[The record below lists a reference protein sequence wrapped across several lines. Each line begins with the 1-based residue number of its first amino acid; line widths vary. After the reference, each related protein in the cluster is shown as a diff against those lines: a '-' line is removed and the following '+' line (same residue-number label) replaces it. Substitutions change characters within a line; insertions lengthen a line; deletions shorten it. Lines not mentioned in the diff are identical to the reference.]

1 MTTQSPTPWSEAGRR
16 QLESWGG
23 LTVEDAAAC
32 SLFEVSDASEIYPD
46 FRAEPAIVIP
56 YFDPLGEPMTFVR
69 EGEELAF
76 CRVRYLEPAVKR
88 MFGGVTTAA
97 KYGQPGRSGTR
108 AYFCPLVDWSRIV
121 GDVEEPLI
129 ITEGEA
135 KGMVAAK
142 HGLPT
147 IALGGV
153 YNFMDG
159 AEDMLPELE
168 AVKWR
173 GRDQYT
179 VFDSDVLTN
188 PNVLAA
194 EARLTDELVRK
205 RGAKGYQVRL
215 PAEGDEK
222 EALDTF
228 LATYGTDALVA
239 LLQSSPSLGALD
251 AKVVSLNRSCAWIE
265 REGMVYD
272 LEDRAFVSKDNF
284 VSGSRFSTL
293 KHITV
298 GGGQRS
304 APKSISVAATWLTH
318 PHAQRYGEILF
329 RPGLGNVVTG
339 DTGRPALNMWNG
351 WQAEYGISSTDRR
364 VKAWLDLT
372 AYLFSGL
379 EIEDRSLPFKL
390 MAYKAQNPMDKI
402 PLAPVLIG
410 DQGCGKSLWAECLA
424 AAFNPYAVSID
435 SKEFDAE
442 FQGWMERSVF
452 AVINEAKANHLQLY
466 GEALKAL
473 ISDATRNMNEKFR
486 PKRQIQSYTFYVLT
500 ANDRA
505 VGAFALDDRRMIV
518 VECPRK
524 MTDPAGVALY
534 TYLGKRRGTWHAEG
548 GPAAL
553 MGFLLDYD
561 LQGWTPPDEAPMTAE
576 KHNAYRESL
585 TAVQELA
592 NDMKVADGHSIE
604 MWVDTAIGWAK
615 EAEIGNN
622 PVLANFARATLE
634 GVKHLQIRPW
644 YEPRE
649 LCLLFPHL
657 INSVMG
663 SKWDNSTLP
672 GKVSRELRNA
682 GVRFLKNKDDPRGF
696 KYRGLLRQYLV
707 VCDYEEWEPGLDQAQ
722 FDKLMGEFPSYGQ
735 RKERR

>member
-1 MTTQSPTPWSEAGRR
+1 MTSEPTLWSEAGLR
-16 QLESWGG
+16 QLASWGG
-23 LTVEDAAAC
+23 MTEEDAEAC
-32 SLFEVSDASEIYPD
+32 GLFEVADASTIYPD
-46 FRAEPAIVIP
+46 LRAEAAIVIP
-56 YFDPLGEPMTFVR
+56 YFQPNGEPMTFWR
-69 EGEELAF
+69 DGEEHPF
-76 CRVRYLEPAVKR
+76 CRVRYLEPEVKR
-88 MFGGVTTAA
+88 MFSGIKTAP

-108 AYFCPLVDWSRIV
+108 AYFCPLINWPVIVDDIQ
-121 GDVEEPLI
+121 EPLI

-135 KGMVAAK
+135 KAMVAAK
-142 HGLPT
+142 HGLAC

-153 YNFMDG
+153 FNFMEG
-159 AEDMLPELE
+159 VEDLLPELE
-168 AVKWR
+168 LIKWR
-173 GRDQYT
+173 GRDEYT
-179 VFDSDVLTN
+179 AFDSDILTN

-205 RGAKGYQVRL
+205 RGARGYQVRL
-215 PAEGDEK
+215 PQEGDKK
-222 EALDTF
+222 EAVDTF
-228 LATYGTDALVA
+228 LETYGVDAFTA
-239 LLQSSPSLGALD
+239 LLSSSPSLGALD
-251 AKVVSLNRSCAWIE
+251 AKVVSLNATCAWIE

-304 APKSISVAATWLTH
+304 APKSLSVASAWLTH

-329 RPGLGNVVTG
+329 RPGLGGVVAG

-351 WQAEYGISSTDRR
+351 WQAEHGVPTSDKRIA
-364 VKAWLDLT
+364 AWLELT
-372 AYLFSGL
+372 AFLFRNL
-379 EIEDRSLPFKL
+379 EPKDRDLAWKL
-390 MAYKAQNPMDKI
+390 MAYKAQNPMDKV

-442 FQGWMERSVF
+442 FQGWMEKSVL
-452 AVINEAKANHLQLY
+452 AVINEAKAHHLTVY

-486 PKRQIQSYTFYVLT
+486 PKRQIQSYTLYILT

-505 VGAFALDDRRMIV
+505 VGSFALDDRRMIV

-524 MTDPAGVALY
+524 MTTPEGLALY
-534 TYLGKRRGTWHAEG
+534 TYLGKRNGTWHKEG

-553 MGFLLDYD
+553 MGWLLDYD
-561 LQGWTPPDEAPMTAE
+561 LEGWRPPPEAPMTAE

-585 TAVQELA
+585 SAVQELA
-592 NDMKVADGHSIE
+592 EDMKVADGHSIE
-604 MWVDTAIGWAK
+604 MWVDVAIGWAR
-615 EAEIGNN
+615 EAELSSNGQ
-622 PVLANFARATLE
+622 LAAVARATLE

-649 LCLLFPHL
+649 LTLLFPHL
-657 INSVMG
+657 VSSVMG
-663 SKWDNSTLP
+663 SKWDNATLP

-696 KYRGLLRQYLV
+696 KFNGIIRQYLV
-707 VCDYEEWEPGLDQAQ
+707 VCDYEEWESGISQAD
-722 FDKLMGEFPSYGQ
+722 FDRHMDSFPTYGQ
-735 RKERR
+735 RRGRK